1 MNDIMRLDHGPGLS
15 LDDDLLAASLKAL
28 TADQFS
34 VELMVLPATCE
45 PICVNQA
52 MRTVLLATMPMLDD
66 VDIAAV

>member
-34 VELMVLPATCE
+34 TELMVLPA
-45 PICVNQA
+45 A
-52 MRTVLLATMPMLDD
+52 
-66 VDIAAV
+66 